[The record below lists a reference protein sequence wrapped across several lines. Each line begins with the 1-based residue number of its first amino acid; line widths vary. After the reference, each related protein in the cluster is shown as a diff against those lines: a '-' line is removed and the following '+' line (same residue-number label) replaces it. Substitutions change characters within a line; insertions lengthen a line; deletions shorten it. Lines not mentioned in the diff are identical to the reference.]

1 MNGKQKKIVVIMSAI
16 SLPLG
21 AIVLAYYN
29 RKVIYKNC
37 KEPKGMIKQL
47 FKKNYDCETDKKIN
61 NEKK

>member
-1 MNGKQKKIVVIMSAI
+1 MNGKQKKIVIIMSAI

-47 FKKNYDCETDKKIN
+47 FKKNYDRQKKP
-61 NEKK
+61 K

>member
-1 MNGKQKKIVVIMSAI
+1 MNGKQKKIVIIMSAI

-21 AIVLAYYN
+21 AIALAYYN

-47 FKKNYDCETDKKIN
+47 FKKNYDCEIIN
-61 NEKK
+61 KTNKE

>member
-1 MNGKQKKIVVIMSAI
+1 MSAI

-21 AIVLAYYN
+21 AIALAYYN

-47 FKKNYDCETDKKIN
+47 FKKNYNCE
-61 NEKK
+61 NEENKLKE

>member
-1 MNGKQKKIVVIMSAI
+1 MNGKQKKIVIIMSAI

-47 FKKNYDCETDKKIN
+47 FKKNYNC
-61 NEKK
+61 EKKEKIDNK